1 MLYLVHVKPG
11 SKRGPLVLTDPAN
24 ATELTVYL
32 REKPVDGAA
41 NQALIQ
47 VLAEHFRVAKTQIII
62 RRGHASRHKQVEVLH
77 FCRGCS

>member
-11 SKRGPLVLTDPAN
+11 AKRGPLVLMSPVNPA
-24 ATELTVYL
+24 ELTVYL

-47 VLAEHFRVAKTQIII
+47 LLADHFRVAKTQIVI
-62 RRGHASRHKQVEVLH
+62 RRGHASSHKQVEIPTL
-77 FCRGCS
+77 RG

>member
-11 SKRGPLVLTDPAN
+11 AKRGPLVLTDPAN

-41 NQALIQ
+41 NQALI
-47 VLAEHFRVAKTQIII
+47 
-62 RRGHASRHKQVEVLH
+62 
-77 FCRGCS
+77 

>member
-11 SKRGPLVLTDPAN
+11 AKRGPLVLTDPAN
-24 ATELTVYL
+24 TTELTVYL

-47 VLAEHFRVAKTQIII
+47 VLADHFRVAKTQIVI
-62 RRGHASRHKQVEVLH
+62 RRGHTSRHKQVEVLH